1 VNNVSFN
8 IIGTQIIITYN
19 TDRVNV
25 VLVTGDRV
33 GDKGALV
40 NLNLEVS
47 CFKMLDRLDRL
58 VLSELIHSV
67 YGGSYNRGY
76 CGDRAKH
83 QSKSCHTLISGK
95 GNTKAGNT
103 LKSTWSEELGFEN
116 FTLEST
122 CVAQLLKM
130 GNFLHFTDVGHV
142 SVVK

>member
-1 VNNVSFN
+1 LALTVDVLVNVNNVSFN

-19 TDRVNV
+19 THRVNV
-25 VLVTGDRV
+25 VLVAGDRV

-58 VLSELIHSV
+58 VLRELIHSV
-67 YGGSYNRGY
+67 YSGSYNRGY

-83 QSKSCHTLISGK
+83 QSKSGHTLISGK

-103 LKSTWSEELGFEN
+103 LKSTGSEELGFEN

-122 CVAQLLKM
+122 CVA
-130 GNFLHFTDVGHV
+130 
-142 SVVK
+142 